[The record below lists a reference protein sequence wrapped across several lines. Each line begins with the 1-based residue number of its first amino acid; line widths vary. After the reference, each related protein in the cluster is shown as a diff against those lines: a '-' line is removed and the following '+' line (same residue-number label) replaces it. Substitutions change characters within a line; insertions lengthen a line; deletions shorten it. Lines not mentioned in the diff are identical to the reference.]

1 MFSTYNNQHN
11 GVVNIEKHGLDFED
25 AKELFVNGTLW
36 RLEDTRNEYNEI
48 RYIGFGY
55 VYGRLMNI
63 VYTKRK
69 PNVTRIIS
77 FRKAN
82 QREVSAYEKNF
93 KN

>member
-1 MFSTYNNQHN
+1 MKSIASSNIL
-11 GVVNIEKHGLDFED
+11 NIEKHGLDFED

-36 RLEDTRNEYNEI
+36 RVEDIRNEYNKI
-48 RYIGFGY
+48 RYVGFGY
-55 VYGRLMNI
+55 VNGRLMNI

-69 PNVTRIIS
+69 PNVIRVIS

-82 QREVSAYEKNF
+82 QREIKAYEKKF

>member
-1 MFSTYNNQHN
+1 MVKFDWDAIKNTL
-11 GVVNIEKHGLDFED
+11 NIEKHGLDFED

-36 RLEDTRNEYNEI
+36 RIEDTRNEYNEI
-48 RYIGFGY
+48 RYVGFGY
-55 VYGRLMNI
+55 ANGRLMNI

-69 PNVTRIIS
+69 PNVVRIIS

-82 QREVSAYEKNF
+82 QREVMAYEKNF